1 MEGHTFDGKEKYICS
16 FSNDNLSYAYLKFKE
31 ISGCDGVL
39 KETLPGRSVSYY
51 MGDTKVVYQW
61 IGSDEVKITVIQNMD
76 EGIYS
81 FKKAKSGTRVAVVIK
96 SGY

>member
-1 MEGHTFDGKEKYICS
+1 
-16 FSNDNLSYAYLKFKE
+16 
-31 ISGCDGVL
+31 
-39 KETLPGRSVSYY
+39 

-96 SGY
+96 SGYLWVLFLYVSNRTWQEF

>member
-1 MEGHTFDGKEKYICS
+1 
-16 FSNDNLSYAYLKFKE
+16 
-31 ISGCDGVL
+31 
-39 KETLPGRSVSYY
+39 